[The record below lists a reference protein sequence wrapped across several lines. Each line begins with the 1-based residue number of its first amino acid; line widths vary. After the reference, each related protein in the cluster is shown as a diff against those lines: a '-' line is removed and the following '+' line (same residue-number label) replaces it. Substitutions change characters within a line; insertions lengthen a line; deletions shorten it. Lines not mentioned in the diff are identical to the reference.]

1 MTLGAVSN
9 ILSSA
14 LETLLPSR
22 CVGCGKAGAYFC
34 DRCAASAKRSG
45 LTPLPDSSRLSDV
58 IAPFAYAGVPR
69 AAVQHLKYR
78 GLRAIAPRMAAP
90 MTRDL
95 ALAIPPPF
103 TLVPVPLHPSRLRE
117 RGYNQAELLAK
128 EIASALDRPLRTDVL
143 KRTRAAPPQVSSQSR
158 SERIRNV
165 QDAFASAPID
175 GEVVVLVDD
184 VTTTGATLEAAARA
198 LGKAGAARVYG
209 LAFAYEA
216 RET

>member
-1 MTLGAVSN
+1 MTGARRRP
-9 ILSSA
+9 SA
-14 LETLLPSR
+14 PASLP
-22 CVGCGKAGAYFC
+22 Y
-34 DRCAASAKRSG
+34 
-45 LTPLPDSSRLSDV
+45 PNSSRLSDV
-58 IAPFAYAGVPR
+58 IAPFAYVGVPR
-69 AAVQHLKYR
+69 AAVQHLEYR

-184 VTTTGATLEAAARA
+184 VTTTGGDARSPR
-198 LGKAGAARVYG
+198 AGARQGRGGARLRPRLRV
-209 LAFAYEA
+209 
-216 RET
+216 